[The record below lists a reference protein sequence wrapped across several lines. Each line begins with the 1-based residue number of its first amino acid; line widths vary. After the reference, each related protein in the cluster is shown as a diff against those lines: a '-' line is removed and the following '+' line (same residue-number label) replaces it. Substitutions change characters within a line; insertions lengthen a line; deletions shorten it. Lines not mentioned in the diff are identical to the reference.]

1 MAGKKIV
8 KEEVVEEAVA
18 TEIEID
24 EAPYVYRVN
33 QGVIVNIRTEPSLD
47 AKIVRQAMAGE
58 EAKVRCIVDNDD
70 EWLALEDGSFSMA
83 KFWTAQD
90 SE

>member
-8 KEEVVEEAVA
+8 KEEAVA
-18 TEIEID
+18 AEIEID

-47 AKIVRQAMAGE
+47 AEIVRQAMAGE
-58 EAKVRCIVDNDD
+58 EAKVRCVVDNDD

-83 KFWTAQD
+83 KFWTKRD

>member
-8 KEEVVEEAVA
+8 KEEVVKETVA

-24 EAPYVYRVN
+24 EAPYVFAVN
-33 QGVIVNIRTEPSLD
+33 PGVIVNIRTEPSLD
-47 AKIVRQAMAGE
+47 ADVVRQAVEGE
-58 EAKVRCIVDNDD
+58 EAKVRCIVD
-70 EWLALEDGSFSMA
+70 EWLALEDGTFSMA
-83 KFWTAQD
+83 KFWTKRD

>member
-8 KEEVVEEAVA
+8 KENVVEEAVA

-24 EAPYVYRVN
+24 KAPYVFAVN
-33 QGVIVNIRTEPSLD
+33 PGVIVNIRTEPSLD
-47 AKIVRQAMAGE
+47 ANIVRQAVEGE
-58 EAKVRCIVDNDD
+58 EAKVRCIVDNDN
-70 EWLALEDGSFSMA
+70 EWLELEDGSFSMA
-83 KFWTAQD
+83 KFWTKRD

>member
-8 KEEVVEEAVA
+8 KENVVEEAVA

-24 EAPYVYRVN
+24 KAPYVFAVN
-33 QGVIVNIRTEPSLD
+33 PGVIVNIRTEPSLD
-47 AKIVRQAMAGE
+47 ANIVRQAVEGE
-58 EAKVRCIVDNDD
+58 EVKVRCIVD
-70 EWLALEDGSFSMA
+70 EWLVLEDGTFSMA
-83 KFWTAQD
+83 KFWTQQD